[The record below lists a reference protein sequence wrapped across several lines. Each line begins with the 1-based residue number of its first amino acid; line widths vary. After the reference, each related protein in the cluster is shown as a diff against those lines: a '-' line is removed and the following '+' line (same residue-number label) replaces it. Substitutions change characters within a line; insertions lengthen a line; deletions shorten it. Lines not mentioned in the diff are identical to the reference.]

1 MKILVLLSLS
11 FAVALGMPASPP
23 GVPQSPDMPKEEQS
37 PLLGD
42 SVPVQ
47 GHVEVEN
54 PAPQARLSSTEQ
66 QEKLAAV
73 DVKQSKS
80 PLEAQP
86 EVKVEEAGTEV
97 KVKSEGE
104 VQEKSEA
111 WQEVQV
117 EPDVKEEPKL
127 KAEPEAGVELEAQAK
142 PEDEVEEKSETEQEV
157 QVEPKDQVEPE
168 VEANPDF
175 KMESDIQ
182 MEPPLLDEESEVE
195 ESLRAAFLN
204 PDLAVEPQPEEEDQK
219 GNYVPDE
226 ELEPEM
232 IEESFENQYIRP
244 DDASLEEL
252 QQLDLM
258 EQQMALSENYYPN
271 EGARMEEAGP
281 EFMAEEDRP
290 VFDEQTEGAG
300 RRFLPNPERKELSY
314 CTGVV
319 FEEKCYQFFRE
330 PRRFADAE
338 FFCQNQFIGG
348 HLASITSPRIHR
360 DVMDLM
366 QTTIGTQTRTWVGG
380 LRFLDTGRFVWLDG
394 SFWDYSDWLYREPN
408 NTANKEECLEV
419 LGNGKFND
427 FTCWEPQAFICSY
440 PHE

>member
-86 EVKVEEAGTEV
+86 EVKV
-97 KVKSEGE
+97 
-104 VQEKSEA
+104 
-111 WQEVQV
+111 
-117 EPDVKEEPKL
+117 
-127 KAEPEAGVELEAQAK
+127 
-142 PEDEVEEKSETEQEV
+142 
-157 QVEPKDQVEPE
+157 
-168 VEANPDF
+168 
-175 KMESDIQ
+175 
-182 MEPPLLDEESEVE
+182 
-195 ESLRAAFLN
+195 
-204 PDLAVEPQPEEEDQK
+204 
-219 GNYVPDE
+219 
-226 ELEPEM
+226 
-232 IEESFENQYIRP
+232 
-244 DDASLEEL
+244 
-252 QQLDLM
+252 
-258 EQQMALSENYYPN
+258 
-271 EGARMEEAGP
+271 EEAGP